1 MAARLTPSL
10 LLVALLAACSGGAG
24 GEASADETATADG
37 PPFMRTLEM
46 SRELVRSADP
56 SALHQVEPRG
66 RGERSMYDRRVAAY
80 VTVEAYLFHASFDD
94 GQSFEV
100 QVNPEFG
107 SAERAQAEATFFAT
121 EIGRLPTALR
131 MGILQVWIHDGEGR
145 FAGDNNGLLIHLAEA
160 AKFVEEGTLE
170 EHLMHEAVHA
180 SIDPNY
186 ATSVGWQRAVAA
198 DGRFISQFAERFPER
213 EDLAES
219 YLAWM
224 VLRQRPQRTSPAVRQ
239 SIERTIPAR
248 IAFFDQLEMPMHPFE

>member
-10 LLVALLAACSGGAG
+10 FLAALLAACSGGAG
-24 GEASADETATADG
+24 GEESTDETAAAG

-46 SRELVRSADP
+46 ARELVRSADP
-56 SALHQVEPRG
+56 SAFHQLEPRG
-66 RGERSMYDRRVAAY
+66 RGERSMFDRRVSAF

-94 GQSFEV
+94 GQSFEI

-107 SAERAQAEATFFAT
+107 SAERARAEATFFAT

-131 MGILQVWIHDGEGR
+131 MGVLQVWIHDGEGR
-145 FAGDNNGLLIHLAEA
+145 FAGDDNSLLIHLAEA

-186 ATSVGWQRAVAA
+186 ATSVSWQRAVAA